1 MIKPPVLQ
9 PGDTV
14 GLISPASPVHEH
26 GDVTKEELQR
36 GIECLKAMG
45 FQIRLGKHARE
56 VRGYFAGTDQARA
69 DDLHAMFAD
78 KTIRA
83 ILCIQGGYGTP
94 RLLPYLDFDLIRAN
108 PKVLMG
114 YSDLT
119 ALNITIHQQ
128 TGLVTFHGPTV
139 GYDMAHEFTYTKQW
153 FERAVMRREPIGE
166 IKNPDDGPE
175 IVSLSSGR
183 ATGRLIGGN
192 LSLLIATLGTPYE
205 VDTTG
210 AIVFLE
216 DVDELPYR
224 FDRMLTHFALA
235 GKLHDAAGIIIGE
248 CVDCVPKD
256 AKKPSLTLTEILDDL
271 VRPLNKPAIYGVCC
285 GHGKKKVTLPYGVQA
300 TLDADACRLVIEEA
314 AVE

>member
-1 MIKPPVLQ
+1 MIKPPVLRL
-9 PGDTV
+9 GDTV
-14 GLISPASPVHEH
+14 GLVSPASPVHEH
-26 GDVTKEELQR
+26 GDVTEEDLQH
-36 GIECLKAMG
+36 GIECLKSLG
-45 FQIRLGKHARE
+45 FHVRLGKHARE
-56 VRGYFAGTDQARA
+56 VRGYFAGADQARA

-78 KTIRA
+78 NTIRA

-94 RLLPYLDFDLIRAN
+94 RLLPYLDFDLIRKN
-108 PKVLMG
+108 PKVFMG
-114 YSDLT
+114 YSDVT
-119 ALNITIHQQ
+119 ALNVAIHQR
-128 TGLVTFHGPTV
+128 TGLVTFHGPMV
-139 GYDMAHEFTYTKQW
+139 GYDMTREFTYTKQW
-153 FERAVMRREPIGE
+153 FERAVMRREPIGD

-175 IVSLSSGR
+175 TVSLSPGR
-183 ATGRLIGGN
+183 ATGRLTGGN

-235 GKLHDAAGIIIGE
+235 GKLRAAAGIVIGE
-248 CVDCVPKD
+248 CVNCVPKD

-285 GHGKKKVTLPYGVQA
+285 GHGKKKLTLPYGVQA
-300 TLDADACRLVIEEA
+300 TLDADACCLVIEEA
-314 AVE
+314 AVQ

>member
-9 PGDTV
+9 AGDVV
-14 GLISPASPVHEH
+14 GLISPASPIHEH
-26 GDVTKEELQR
+26 GDVTEEEMQR
-36 GIECLKAMG
+36 GIECLETLG
-45 FQIRLGKHARE
+45 FRVRLGTHARE
-56 VRGYFAGTDQARA
+56 VRGYLAGTDQARA

-78 KTIRA
+78 KTIRG
-83 ILCIQGGYGTP
+83 ILSIQGGYGTP
-94 RLLPYLDFDLIRAN
+94 RLLPHLDFTLIRKN

-119 ALNITIHQQ
+119 ALNVVIHQR

-139 GYDMAHEFTYTKQW
+139 GYDMAHEFTYTRQW

-166 IKNPDDGPE
+166 IKNPEDGPE
-175 IVSLSSGR
+175 IVSLCSGR

-224 FDRMLTHFALA
+224 FDRMLTHFVLA
-235 GKLHDAAGIIIGE
+235 GKLRDAAGIVVGE
-248 CVDCVPKD
+248 CVGCVPKD
-256 AKKPSLTLTEILDDL
+256 PEKPSLTILEILDDL
-271 VRPLNKPAIYGVCC
+271 IRPLNKPTLYGVCC
-285 GHGKKKVTLPYGVQA
+285 GHGKKKVTLPYGVQS
-300 TLDADACRLVIEEA
+300 TVDADACRFVIEES
-314 AVE
+314 AVK